1 MGFLKKK
8 EEKSE
13 KVLEPQYYMS
23 AVNIETLN
31 YNVYY
36 MSKKEKILYFALAF
50 IVGAFVG
57 YLFYGG
63 IGKDQYGQRTLLT
76 WILDITIPVVL
87 GFFAGKFFL
96 PLRTKSLQLARQ
108 KKLKSQFRDML
119 EALTTSLNAG
129 KNVMDSFIAV
139 SEDLKVQYEEDAFIL
154 KELEIIIK
162 GLENNISL
170 ESMLNDFG
178 KRSGIDDIVSFANVF
193 EICYRKGGNIKD
205 TIRNTYEILSDKMNI
220 VEDIE
225 TIVTSSKT
233 EQNMMIM
240 MPILII
246 GLIKTTSADF
256 AENFVSTSGI
266 IATTIAIVLFVVA
279 YIVSKKML
287 DIKI

>member
-1 MGFLKKK
+1 M
-8 EEKSE
+8 
-13 KVLEPQYYMS
+13 
-23 AVNIETLN
+23 
-31 YNVYY
+31 
-36 MSKKEKILYFALAF
+36 
-50 IVGAFVG
+50 
-57 YLFYGG
+57 
-63 IGKDQYGQRTLLT
+63 
-76 WILDITIPVVL
+76 
-87 GFFAGKFFL
+87 
-96 PLRTKSLQLARQ
+96 RTKSLQLARQ

-154 KELEIIIK
+154 KELDIIIK
-162 GLENNISL
+162 GMENNISL

-256 AENFVSTSGI
+256 AENFVSPSGI
-266 IATTIAIVLFVVA
+266 VATTIAIVLFVAA